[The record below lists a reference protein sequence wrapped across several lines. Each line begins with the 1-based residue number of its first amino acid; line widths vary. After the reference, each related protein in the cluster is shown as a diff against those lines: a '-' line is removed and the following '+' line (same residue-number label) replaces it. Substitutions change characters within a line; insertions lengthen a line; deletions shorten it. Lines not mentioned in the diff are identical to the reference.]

1 MLPEELEAQAR
12 SVTHLA
18 TYLEELQD
26 AARRLR
32 ERAAVRERGYAYI
45 PGYSVMLYSEGCS
58 SGRVLA

>member
-1 MLPEELEAQAR
+1 
-12 SVTHLA
+12 VTHLA